1 MTDKR
6 GYITAHESRIL
17 KLSAQGKT
25 REEIAREMNIAV
37 STVRTHLSN
46 IYRVLGVSNATGAS
60 WEAMR
65 RGLIE
70 PPEKMEDLNR

>member
-1 MTDKR
+1 MPDKR
-6 GYITAHESRIL
+6 GYITAHERNIL
-17 KLSAQGKT
+17 LLSAQGKT
-25 REEIAREMNIAV
+25 REEIAIAMNIAV
-37 STVRTHLSN
+37 STVRTHLGN

-70 PPEKMEDLNR
+70 PPERVDSNR